1 MRPGSTLTPI
11 REMNIEQF
19 RKLCLSLPGATEDVK
34 WENDLIFSVGQK
46 MFAGADLLKNSG
58 FGFKCSPDK
67 FAELIERE
75 GIRPAPYAARF
86 HWVSVD
92 GWTVLDD
99 AEVRSLIR
107 EAYDLVRAK
116 LPKKVQATLPA
127 VARGKRR

>member
-1 MRPGSTLTPI
+1 
-11 REMNIEQF
+11 MNIEQF